1 MIEFEFERFDGE
13 IGLKRRKKIWGMAIT
28 IVISQAERDLLLKIK
43 RKLKKFIY
51 YLIFN
56 IKREDIYFF
65 ICRLNDIRIVRRK
78 ETLLTDLEGTILNQN
93 EYEVV
98 ERLFGLWEGILWETV
113 HGIILQGTNPED
125 AKSLG
130 YTYLVLN
137 EKKD

>member
-13 IGLKRRKKIWGMAIT
+13 IGLSKNKIRGVAIT
-28 IVISQAERDLLLKIK
+28 IVISQAERDLLLRIR
-43 RKLKKFIY
+43 RKLKKSIY

-65 ICRLNDIRIVRRK
+65 VCQLDDIRIVRRK
-78 ETLLTDLEGTILNQN
+78 KTLLTADLEGTILNQN
-93 EYEVV
+93 EYKVV
-98 ERLFGLWEGILWETV
+98 KRLLGLWEGILWETV

-137 EKKD
+137 EED

>member
-1 MIEFEFERFDGE
+1 MIEFEFKRFDVE
-13 IGLKRRKKIWGMAIT
+13 IGLNRNKIRGVAIT

-51 YLIFN
+51 YLVFN

-65 ICRLNDIRIVRRK
+65 ICQLDDIRVVGWK
-78 ETLLTDLEGTILNQN
+78 KTLLTADLEGTILNQN
-93 EYEVV
+93 EYKIM
-98 ERLFGLWEGILWETV
+98 ERLLGLWEGILWETV

-137 EKKD
+137 EKD